1 MYNLI
6 TTLAFETG
14 FGWDLVRKLFAWLDL
29 VIYTVFGWCMD
40 LMFKVVEVT
49 GTGDFDNFLEG
60 IHNRI
65 YIILSL
71 YMLFKVTISILTY
84 IVNPDTLTDKSQGA
98 GKLVMRIIISLVM
111 LIAFP
116 KVFDELATLQ
126 TDIIENGTI
135 QRVLLGTK
143 PVDPNNISMTT
154 IADKMSLTMY
164 NGVFIKENDQPVTSI
179 TNVNTVTFRELVEHV
194 NDRVPGDPD
203 NYKYEYVPVIGL
215 AVGIFATLIMLSIC
229 IDIASRVF
237 KLLILEMVA
246 PIPIISYIDP
256 KSSKDGA
263 FSKWSKMLISTWA
276 EIFIKLFIVYFILKL
291 AQDLT
296 DGNLFPHTDPKV
308 TLVLIIGL
316 LFFAKELPKFIC
328 DSLGIKEPGNLFKDI
343 GKVLATGALFGGAVG
358 STVGMAMSS
367 FRADTDA
374 GRSHNPL
381 RLMKNMGAG
390 LFGGLGGLATG
401 GYALATSKD
410 QNSKAVMDARNKF
423 LANQRSGNTLSSR
436 LMGGAKSMLT
446 GYDIDYEI
454 KRAGAIEESASRLRS
469 YTNSEGAKYYSDDA
483 HTYTYTD
490 AAGVQRSITMS
501 RNDLK
506 LGIAN
511 SSNNG
516 GQVIVNGV
524 SLGAADGSI
533 VSKLTGDADEFVGDS
548 LMDGVDNGSFFTR
561 FGKTEDDVIP
571 LTNNRKAYQNVTGM
585 SSGEVARQR
594 NKQLKV
600 AEKSNKNRKENLNLQ
615 KNS

>member
-1 MYNLI
+1 MHNFI
-6 TTLAFETG
+6 TLAFETG

-49 GTGDFDNFLEG
+49 GTNDFNEFLEG
-60 IHNRI
+60 IHDRI

-84 IVNPDTLTDKSQGA
+84 IVNPDMLSDKAQGA
-98 GKLVMRIIISLVM
+98 GKLVMRIILSLVM

-116 KVFDELATLQ
+116 KVFDELAKLQ

-143 PVDPNNISMTT
+143 PVDPNNIGMTT

-179 TNVNTVTFRELVEHV
+179 TNVNTITFKELVEHV

-229 IDIASRVF
+229 IDVAARVF
-237 KLLILEMVA
+237 KLLILEMIA

-276 EIFIKLFIVYFILKL
+276 EIFIKLFIVYFMLKI

-296 DGNLFPHTDPKV
+296 SGELFPHTDPKV
-308 TLVLIIGL
+308 TLVLILGL

-343 GKVLATGALFGGAVG
+343 GKVMGAGALFGGTLG
-358 STVGMAMSS
+358 SIVGMTANS
-367 FRADTDA
+367 FQGDTDA

-381 RLMKNMGAG
+381 RLMKNVGAG
-390 LFGGLGGLATG
+390 LVGGLGGLAAG

-410 QNSKAVMDARNKF
+410 QNSKAVMEARNKY
-423 LANQRSGNTLSSR
+423 LANQRSGNTLASR
-436 LMGGAKSMLT
+436 LMGGTRSMLT
-446 GYDIDYEI
+446 GYDADYEI
-454 KRAGAIEESASRLRS
+454 KHAGAIEDSAARLRN
-469 YTNSEGAKYYSDDA
+469 YANGEGAKYYSDDV
-483 HTYTYTD
+483 HGYSYTD
-490 AAGVQRSITMS
+490 STGTHNISMS

-506 LGIAN
+506 LAIAN
-511 SSNNG
+511 AHNNG
-516 GQVIVNGV
+516 GQVIVNGAV
-524 SLGAADGSI
+524 LGAADGSV
-533 VSKLTGDADEFVGDS
+533 VSKLLGDADEFVGDAF
-548 LMDGVDNGSFFTR
+548 MDGVDNGTFFTR
-561 FGKTEDDVIP
+561 FGKTKNDVAP
-571 LTNNRKAYQNVTGM
+571 LANNRKAYESVTGM
-585 SSGEVARQR
+585 SSREVAKQR
-594 NKQLKV
+594 NKELKV
-600 AEKSNKNRKENLNLQ
+600 AEKRNKNKKDNLTVQ
-615 KNS
+615 KNSR